1 MRTKILVTIILT
13 VLGLVISA
21 VNAQEGTVR
30 GRALDTK
37 GQPIANA
44 SIWINPVVT
53 TGLYE
58 TWTDANGYYE
68 ATGLPPVGYRVEGWF
83 EKEYRGKIYCL
94 RLGYANASDYSPIN
108 PANGVTRD
116 LVWQIQ
122 GRMHDVELYEDMGYF
137 GGSVAVFNEM
147 STPARNA
154 PLEFTFTPLEP
165 LIDGSTGQT
174 LVRRPDAKGY
184 LLDIPVGVYRV
195 TATQNGQSVRLGTN
209 ASSLANETT
218 LEFNPVQ
225 GGCKGSRASGV
236 ERAYLY
242 YGEGGGYS
250 GTENPL
256 NTDTSYC
263 DTGYSD
269 TGYSDTSYD
278 GCELLPDGWHCDDTN
293 SNDTM
298 DIPNTTSTDGMAGR
312 WEGTITV
319 GSNSFWVQ
327 YVFTDSY
334 YGDGYVEITGVLLEC
349 DEMMCAE
356 IGTAVGKR
364 VVAAG
369 VDFTTTLN
377 ETGATFMTVGHF
389 EGTTFKGLTDAVF
402 EGQEA
407 YVTLNPVTSSDH
419 AGQGY

>member
-1 MRTKILVTIILT
+1 VK
-13 VLGLVISA
+13 
-21 VNAQEGTVR
+21 

-44 SIWINPVVT
+44 IIWVNPVVT

-58 TWTDANGYYE
+58 TWTDANGNYQ

-83 EKEYRGKIYCL
+83 EKEYRGKIFCL

-108 PANGVTRD
+108 PAEGVTRN

-137 GGSVAVFNEM
+137 GGSVAVMNEM
-147 STPARNA
+147 SVPARNA
-154 PLEFTFTPLEP
+154 PLEFTFTPIEP

-174 LVRRPDAKGY
+174 LVRKPDAKGY
-184 LLDIPVGVYRV
+184 LLDIPVGVYKV
-195 TATQNGQSVRLGTN
+195 TATQNGQNVRLGTN
-209 ASSLANETT
+209 ASSLASEVT

-250 GTENPL
+250 STENPL
-256 NTDTSYC
+256 NTDTSYT
-263 DTGYSD
+263 DGDILPDGYSD
-269 TGYSDTSYD
+269 DTLNSDGTIV
-278 GCELLPDGWHCDDTN
+278 PATTN
-293 SNDTM
+293 
-298 DIPNTTSTDGMAGR
+298 TDGMAGR
-312 WEGTITV
+312 WEGTLTY
-319 GSNSFWVQ
+319 GSNTFWVQ

-356 IGTAVGKR
+356 IGTVVGKR
-364 VVAAG
+364 VVDAG

-377 ETGATFMTVGHF
+377 ESGATFMTVGHF
-389 EGTTFKGLTDAVF
+389 KGTTFMGLTDAVF

-407 YVTLNPVTSSDH
+407 YVTLNPTSS
-419 AGQGY
+419 GESY

>member
-1 MRTKILVTIILT
+1 MKKVLITMILT
-13 VLGLVISA
+13 VFVLLAST
-21 VNAQEGTVR
+21 VNAQEGTVK

-58 TWTDANGYYE
+58 TWTDESGYYE

-83 EKEYRGKIYCL
+83 EKEYQGKIYCL

-154 PLEFTFTPLEP
+154 PLEFTFTPIEP

-184 LLDIPVGVYRV
+184 LLDIPVGVYKV
-195 TATQNGQSVRLGTN
+195 TATQNGQPARLGTN
-209 ASSLANETT
+209 ASNLASETT

-242 YGEGGGYS
+242 WGEGGGYS
-250 GTENPL
+250 STENPL
-256 NTDTSYC
+256 NTGTNTTNIEILPD
-263 DTGYSD
+263 GYSD
-269 TGYSDTSYD
+269 DTTNND
-278 GCELLPDGWHCDDTN
+278 GTISVDVPV
-293 SNDTM
+293 
-298 DIPNTTSTDGMAGR
+298 TTSTDGMAGS
-312 WEGTITV
+312 WEGTITY
-319 GSNSFWVQ
+319 GSNTFTVK
-327 YVFTDSY
+327 YDFTDSY

-349 DEMMCAE
+349 DEMVCKE

-364 VVAAG
+364 VAGAG
-369 VDFTTTLN
+369 VDFTTTLY
-377 ETGATFMTVGHF
+377 ESGSSFMTVGHF
-389 EGTTFKGLTDAVF
+389 EGTTFLGLTDAVF

-407 YVTLNPVTSSDH
+407 YVTLNPVTSSEYSS
-419 AGQGY
+419 QGY

>member
-1 MRTKILVTIILT
+1 MKTKMLIGIVLT
-13 VLGLVISA
+13 LLGLFVST

-58 TWTDANGYYE
+58 TWTDANGNYE

-137 GGSVAVFNEM
+137 GGSVAVMNEM
-147 STPARNA
+147 SVPARNA
-154 PLEFTFTPLEP
+154 PLEFTFTPIEP

-174 LVRRPDAKGY
+174 LVRKPDAKGY
-184 LLDIPVGVYRV
+184 LLDIPVGVYNV
-195 TATQNGQSVRLGTN
+195 TATQNGQPVRLGTN
-209 ASSLANETT
+209 ASSLANEAT
-218 LEFNPVQ
+218 LEFNSVQ

-242 YGEGGGYS
+242 YGEGGYS
-250 GTENPL
+250 STENPL
-256 NTDTSYC
+256 NTDTGYT
-263 DTGYSD
+263 DTDSS
-269 TGYSDTSYD
+269 TTNYD
-278 GCELLPDGWHCDDTN
+278 GCELLPTGWVCDDTN
-293 SNDTM
+293 STDTISV
-298 DIPNTTSTDGMAGR
+298 DVPATTNTDGMAGR
-312 WEGTITV
+312 WEGTITY
-319 GSNSFWVQ
+319 GSNTFNVQ
-327 YVFTDSY
+327 YVFTDTY
-334 YGDGYVEITGVLLEC
+334 YGDGYVEISGVLLEC
-349 DEMMCAE
+349 DNMMCKE

-364 VVAAG
+364 VVDAG
-369 VDFTTTLN
+369 VDFTTTLT
-377 ETGATFMTVGHF
+377 ESGATFMTVGHF
-389 EGTTFKGLTDAVF
+389 EGTTFMGLTDAVF

-407 YVTLNPVTSSDH
+407 YVTLNPSSE
-419 AGQGY
+419 GSSY